1 MPQLQGSSMKVNIV
15 KPVKLYTFI
24 FEGYDFSYFDKIYK
38 PAEFD
43 LFASVAES
51 HPFAFWK
58 DRLEGTGRHTEDRS
72 HTENGRHME
81 DASHTENG
89 RHMEDASHT
98 EDASHDQKYNLIT
111 Y

>member
-1 MPQLQGSSMKVNIV
+1 MILVILIK
-15 KPVKLYTFI
+15 FI
-24 FEGYDFSYFDKIYK
+24 NLLNLIY
-38 PAEFD
+38 
-43 LFASVAES
+43 LRRLWLNLI
-51 HPFAFWK
+51 HLLWK